1 MQNLRGVWIPNV
13 PYSQVL
19 DSRKNT
25 AEAMDFLKK
34 IGCNVVFPVVWN
46 QGYTL
51 FPSKVMQKY
60 GFNAISPY
68 FAVQKRDPLADVI
81 SQARRV
87 GLAVIPWFEYGFI
100 GSLLADGSPILNKKP
115 QWAARDHQGKMLTT
129 PPHIWMNALDPEVQ
143 QFFLSLI
150 LEVAQNYNVDGI
162 QLDDHFGLPVNGG
175 YDDKTTSLY
184 RQQFS
189 QEPPT
194 NVKDEKWIQWRAD
207 VLTKFLRQLYL
218 SVKKI
223 GVQKKKPLLVSV
235 APSVQPF
242 GLNSFLQD
250 SDTWVK
256 EGLVDIVNPQI
267 YRPQLEDYKF
277 ELEKIQ
283 VTFTATQLEKFA
295 PGIALIGSSQDLT
308 YSDVMMRLECNREN
322 GLDGY
327 VFFEYERLQQL
338 YSNFLITRSSNV
350 ETFLTSVV

>member
-13 PYSQVL
+13 QHSQVL
-19 DSRKNT
+19 DSKKNT
-25 AEAMDFLKK
+25 AMAMNFLKK

-60 GFNAISPY
+60 GFDAISPY

-81 SQARRV
+81 SEARRV

-100 GSLLADGSPILNKKP
+100 GSVRVDGSPILNKKP
-115 QWAARDHQGKMLTT
+115 QWAARDRQGKILTT
-129 PPHIWMNALDPEVQ
+129 PPYIWMNALDPEVQ

-175 YDDKTTSLY
+175 YDDKTKSLY
-184 RQQFS
+184 RQQYK

-194 NVKDEKWIQWRAD
+194 DVKDQKWIQWRAD
-207 VLTKFLRQLYL
+207 LFTKFIRQLYL

-223 GVQKKKPLLVSV
+223 GVQKKKPLLFSV

-242 GLNSFLQD
+242 GMNSFLQD

-256 EGLVDIVNPQI
+256 EGLVDIVHPQI
-267 YRPQLEDYKF
+267 YRSDLEDYKS
-277 ELEKIQ
+277 EVEKIQ
-283 VTFTATQLEKFA
+283 AEFTPAQLEKFA

-308 YSDVMMRLECNREN
+308 YSDIMMRLEFNREN

-338 YSNFLITRSSNV
+338 YTNFLITRSSDA
-350 ETFLTSVV
+350 EAFFLSVV